1 MSWGTELWDQYET
14 IALHTQKGIDFLEKY
29 GHFIRERCAIEMEYA
44 SKLRKLVKNYQPKK
58 KDEEDY
64 QYSPCRAFKHV
75 MTEINDLAGQHEVIA
90 ENLQL
95 NVIRE
100 VSILVKDF
108 KEERKK
114 HLQEG
119 ARMMSNLSA
128 QIGSLDRARKNYE
141 KAFKEAERA
150 LDNFQ
155 RADADL
161 NLSRAEVEKQR
172 MNMSI
177 KSQQCEETKNEY
189 ANQLQ
194 KTNDLQNQHY
204 HTMMPDVFHHLQ
216 ELDEKR
222 IKNIKNFMIQSV
234 DIERNVF
241 PIISKCL
248 DGIVRAA
255 EQINEK
261 EDTQMVIERY
271 KSGFQPPED
280 IPFEDLSAI
289 KSGEVSAPINTVAI
303 TAIRPEAM
311 TVKGTMSTGKIK
323 KRVGLFGIFSSNKF
337 IEVCIAFK
345 NNFSSYGENKEDYS
359 DLPPNQRKKK
369 LQLRVEDITAKIQQE
384 TAARDGLMKMKGVY
398 EQNPALGDPMSIEG
412 QLNESGHKLDKL
424 RQKLQKYQGYL
435 EEAVE
440 GVNNKSGQQSGV
452 VLSVSPSA
460 PSRRNKG
467 VAPGHH
473 LNGGHLNRHHRN
485 SGGSG
490 GEEDS
495 LSRSASDS
503 SVSNPAVNHKQ
514 SAPGTP
520 LPSHGPESGLGTSHT
535 SLPDSDPEHG
545 DTDAQGQP
553 CSDYCDGE
561 VLPALGVCKALYPF
575 EATSEGSIPMH
586 DGEELHIVELDQ
598 GDGWTRVR
606 RQIDMEEGFV
616 PTSYIE
622 CTLFSSC

>member
-1 MSWGTELWDQYET
+1 MKEVG
-14 IALHTQKGIDFLEKY
+14 
-29 GHFIRERCAIEMEYA
+29 
-44 SKLRKLVKNYQPKK
+44 
-58 KDEEDY
+58 
-64 QYSPCRAFKHV
+64 
-75 MTEINDLAGQHEVIA
+75 DLAGQHEVIA
-90 ENLQL
+90 ENLQS

-100 VSILVKDF
+100 VSIFVKDF

-119 ARMMSNLSA
+119 ARMMANLNA
-128 QIGSLDRARKNYE
+128 QMGLLDRARKNYE

-155 RADADL
+155 RADADF

-172 MNMSI
+172 MNMTI

-194 KTNDLQNQHY
+194 KTNDLQSQHY
-204 HTMMPDVFHHLQ
+204 RTMMPDMFHQLQ

-222 IKNIKNFMIQSV
+222 IKNIKNFMVQSV

-255 EQINEK
+255 EQIDEK
-261 EDTQMVIERY
+261 EDTLMVIERY
-271 KSGFQPPED
+271 KSGFQPPDD

-289 KSGEVSAPINTVAI
+289 KSGEVQHPVNTVAI
-303 TAIRPEAM
+303 TSMRPEAM
-311 TVKGTMSTGKIK
+311 TVKGTMSAGKIK
-323 KRVGLFGIFSSNKF
+323 KRVGLFGIFSSNKVE
-337 IEVCIAFK
+337 IECCLQ
-345 NNFSSYGENKEDYS
+345 NNFSSYGDNKEDYS

-424 RQKLQKYQGYL
+424 RQELQKYQGYL
-435 EEAVE
+435 EEAIE

-452 VLSVSPSA
+452 VLSVNISSPTF
-460 PSRRNKG
+460 
-467 VAPGHH
+467 
-473 LNGGHLNRHHRN
+473 RN

-520 LPSHGPESGLGTSHT
+520 LPSHGSSNSPESGLGTSHT
-535 SLPDSDPEHG
+535 SLPDSDPEHA

-553 CSDYCDGE
+553 SSDYCDGE
-561 VLPALGVCKALYPF
+561 VLPPLGICKALYPF

-586 DGEELHIVELDQ
+586 DGEELHIIELDQ

-622 CTLFSSC
+622 

>member
-1 MSWGTELWDQYET
+1 MLLFCLLQETSKELPT
-14 IALHTQKGIDFLEKY
+14 K
-29 GHFIRERCAIEMEYA
+29 
-44 SKLRKLVKNYQPKK
+44 
-58 KDEEDY
+58 EEGRRRL
-64 QYSPCRAFKHV
+64 S
-75 MTEINDLAGQHEVIA
+75 INDLAGQHEVIA
-90 ENLQL
+90 ENLQS

-100 VSILVKDF
+100 VTILVKDF

-119 ARMMSNLSA
+119 ARMMANLST
-128 QIGSLDRARKNYE
+128 QIASLDRARKNYE

-155 RADADL
+155 RADADF

-172 MNMSI
+172 MNMAI

-204 HTMMPDVFHHLQ
+204 HQMMPDVFHQLQ

-255 EQINEK
+255 DQINEK
-261 EDTQMVIERY
+261 EDTQLVIDRY

-289 KSGEVSAPINTVAI
+289 KSGEAPAPVTSVAI
-303 TAIRPEAM
+303 TSLRPEAM
-311 TVKGTMSTGKIK
+311 TVKGTMSAGKIK
-323 KRVGLFGIFSSNKF
+323 KRVGLFGIFSSN
-337 IEVCIAFK
+337 K

-384 TAARDGLMKMKGVY
+384 TAAR
-398 EQNPALGDPMSIEG
+398 
-412 QLNESGHKLDKL
+412 
-424 RQKLQKYQGYL
+424 
-435 EEAVE
+435 
-440 GVNNKSGQQSGV
+440 
-452 VLSVSPSA
+452 
-460 PSRRNKG
+460 
-467 VAPGHH
+467 
-473 LNGGHLNRHHRN
+473 N

-503 SVSNPAVNHKQ
+503 SVSNPAANHKQ

-535 SLPDSDPEHG
+535 SLPDSDPEHA
-545 DTDAQGQP
+545 DSDPQGQP
-553 CSDYCDGE
+553 GSDYCDGE
-561 VLPALGVCKALYPF
+561 VLPALGICRALYPF

-586 DGEELHIVELDQ
+586 DGEELHIIELDQ

-622 CTLFSSC
+622 CTLFNNC

>member
-14 IALHTQKGIDFLEKY
+14 ISLHTQKGIDFLEKY
-29 GHFIRERCAIEMEYA
+29 GHFIRDRCAIEMEYA
-44 SKLRKLVKNYQPKK
+44 GKLRRLVKNYQPKK

-90 ENLQL
+90 ENLQS

-119 ARMMSNLSA
+119 ARMMANLSA
-128 QIGSLDRARKNYE
+128 QINSLDRARKNYE

-172 MNMSI
+172 MNMTI

-204 HTMMPDVFHHLQ
+204 HTMMPDVFHQLQ

-248 DGIVRAA
+248 DGIVRAS

-261 EDTQMVIERY
+261 EDTLMVIERY

-280 IPFEDLSAI
+280 FPFEDLSAI
-289 KSGEVSAPINTVAI
+289 KSGEVPAPINTVAI
-303 TAIRPEAM
+303 TSIRPEAM
-311 TVKGTMSTGKIK
+311 TIKGTMSAGKIK
-323 KRVGLFGIFSSNKF
+323 KRVGIFGIFSSNKF

-369 LQLRVEDITAKIQQE
+369 LQLRVEDIMAKIQQE

-424 RQKLQKYQGYL
+424 RLELQKYQGYL
-435 EEAVE
+435 EEAIE
-440 GVNNKSGQQSGV
+440 GINNKSGQQSV

-467 VAPGHH
+467 TAPGHH
-473 LNGGHLNRHHRN
+473 LNGGHLHRHHRN

-503 SVSNPAVNHKQ
+503 SVSNPTVNHKQ

-545 DTDAQGQP
+545 DSDAQGHP
-553 CSDYCDGE
+553 GSDYCDGE
-561 VLPALGVCKALYPF
+561 VLPALGICKALYPF
-575 EATSEGSIPMH
+575 EATSEGSIPMQ
-586 DGEELHIVELDQ
+586 DGEELHIIELDQ

-622 CTLFSSC
+622 CTLFNSC

>member
-1 MSWGTELWDQYET
+1 MSWGTELWDQYDN
-14 IALHTQKGIDFLEKY
+14 ISLHTQKGIDFLEKY
-29 GHFIRERCAIEMEYA
+29 GHFIRDRCTIELEYA
-44 SKLRKLVKNYQPKK
+44 GKLRRLVKNYQPKK

-75 MTEINDLAGQHEVIA
+75 MTEVNDLAGQHEVIA
-90 ENLQL
+90 ENLQA

-100 VSILVKDF
+100 LNILVKDI

-114 HLQEG
+114 HLQDG
-119 ARMMSNLSA
+119 ARMVQNLNT
-128 QIGSLDRARKNYE
+128 QILSLDRAKKNYE

-150 LDNFQ
+150 LENFQ
-155 RADADL
+155 RADADY

-172 MNMSI
+172 MNMAI

-194 KTNDLQNQHY
+194 KTNELQNQHY
-204 HTMMPDVFHHLQ
+204 HILMPDVFRQLQ

-222 IKNIKNFMIQSV
+222 IKNIKSFMIQSV
-234 DIERNVF
+234 DIEKNVF
-241 PIISKCL
+241 PIIIKCL
-248 DGIVRAA
+248 DGIVNAA

-261 EDTQMVIERY
+261 EDTQLVIERY

-289 KSGEVSAPINTVAI
+289 KSGEMPPPINPVPI
-303 TAIRPEAM
+303 TTLRPEAM
-311 TVKGTMSTGKIK
+311 TVKGTMSSGKLK
-323 KRVGLFGIFSSNKF
+323 KRVGLFGIFSST
-337 IEVCIAFK
+337 K
-345 NNFSSYGENKEDYS
+345 NNFSANADNKEDYS

-369 LQLRVEDITAKIQQE
+369 LQQRVEEITAKIQQE

-424 RQKLQKYQGYL
+424 RQELQKYQMYL
-435 EEAVE
+435 EEA
-440 GVNNKSGQQSGV
+440 NKPA
-452 VLSVSPSA
+452 VSPSA
-460 PSRRNKG
+460 PSRRSKSHYNG
-467 VAPGHH
+467 AH
-473 LNGGHLNRHHRN
+473 LQQNHRN

-503 SVSNPAVNHKQ
+503 SVSNPTLNHKH

-520 LPSHGPESGLGTSHT
+520 LPSHGSSNSPESGLGTSHT
-535 SLPDSDPEHG
+535 SLPDSDNEHG
-545 DTDAQGQP
+545 DNDPAPG
-553 CSDYCDGE
+553 DYCDGDL
-561 VLPALGVCKALYPF
+561 LPALGVCRALYPF

-586 DGEELHIVELDQ
+586 DGEELFIIELDQ

-606 RQIDMEEGFV
+606 RQKDGEEGFV

-622 CTLFSSC
+622 CNLYKYNSC

>member
-14 IALHTQKGIDFLEKY
+14 LALHTQKGIHFLKTY
-29 GHFIRERCAIEMEYA
+29 GHFIRERSAIEMEYA
-44 SKLRKLVKNYQPKK
+44 AKLRTLVKNYQPKK

-64 QYSPCRAFKHV
+64 QYSTCRAFKHA

-90 ENLQL
+90 ENFQL

-108 KEERKK
+108 KEKRRK

-119 ARMMSNLSA
+119 ARIMSDLNA
-128 QIGSLDRARKNYE
+128 QIGSLDRARKNYD
-141 KAFKEAERA
+141 KAFKEAEKA
-150 LDNFQ
+150 LESFQ
-155 RADADL
+155 RADADF

-172 MNMSI
+172 RNMSI
-177 KSQQCEETKNEY
+177 KSQQCEETKSEY

-194 KTNDLQNQHY
+194 KTNDLQTHHY
-204 HTMMPDVFHHLQ
+204 HTMMPDVFHQLQ
-216 ELDEKR
+216 EFDETR
-222 IKNIKNFMIQSV
+222 IKNIKNIMIQSV

-280 IPFEDLSAI
+280 IPFEDLSAR
-289 KSGEVSAPINTVAI
+289 KSSEVPAPVNTVAM
-303 TAIRPEAM
+303 TSIRPETM
-311 TVKGTMSTGKIK
+311 TVKGIMSTGKIK
-323 KRVGLFGIFSSNKF
+323 KMVGLFSIFSSNK
-337 IEVCIAFK
+337 
-345 NNFSSYGENKEDYS
+345 NNFSSCGENNEDYS
-359 DLPPNQRKKK
+359 DLPPNRRKKK

-384 TAARDGLMKMKGVY
+384 TAARDSLMKMKGVY
-398 EQNPALGDPMSIEG
+398 EQNTALGDPMSIEG

-424 RQKLQKYQGYL
+424 RQELQKYQGYL
-435 EEAVE
+435 EEAIE
-440 GVNNKSGQQSGV
+440 GVNNKSGQHTG

-460 PSRRNKG
+460 S
-467 VAPGHH
+467 GHH

-485 SGGSG
+485 SGWS
-490 GEEDS
+490 GEEWDS
-495 LSRSASDS
+495 FSRSSLDS
-503 SVSNPAVNHKQ
+503 SVSNPAP
-514 SAPGTP
+514 A
-520 LPSHGPESGLGTSHT
+520 PSHGSSNSPEPHT
-535 SLPDSDPEHG
+535 SLRHSDPEHG
-545 DTDAQGQP
+545 DSDAQSQP
-553 CSDYCDGE
+553 CSHYCDGE
-561 VLPALGVCKALYPF
+561 VPPVLGVCKALYPF
-575 EATSEGSIPMH
+575 EATSQGSIPMH

-598 GDGWTRVR
+598 GNGWTRVR

-622 CTLFSSC
+622 CTLNGYAV